1 MYKILIVED
10 DKSISTSI
18 ATYLRDRNY
27 EPIEVVDFKNIL
39 KLFKEK
45 NPHFIIMDVSLPFFN
60 GYHWCQEIR
69 KVSTVPILFLSSADE
84 SLNQVM
90 GMQLGGDGYLTKPF
104 SMNVLEANIHALLR
118 RYYDFVQD
126 KNRLF
131 FQEVQLDRQKMTVTY
146 GRKNLELTKN
156 EYRILE
162 KLMEVKGA
170 VVSRDELMNHLWQSD
185 IYIDDNTL
193 TVNVARLRKA
203 LASIEIQNFI
213 QTKKGVGYYANFG
226 LSKS

>member
-1 MYKILIVED
+1 MGKRTVASLFSCYNLSMEDAMYKILIVED

-18 ATYLRDRNY
+18 ATYLKDRSY
-27 EPIEVVDFKNIL
+27 KPVEVVDFKNVL
-39 KLFKEK
+39 ELFKEIK
-45 NPHFIIMDVSLPFFN
+45 PHLVIMDVSLPFFN

-69 KVSTVPILFLSSADE
+69 KISTVPILFLSSADE

-104 SMNVLEANIHALLR
+104 SMNVLEANVHALLR
-118 RYYDFVQD
+118 RNYDFAQD
-126 KNRLF
+126 ENQLF
-131 FQEVQLDRQKMTVTY
+131 FQDVQLDRQKMTVTY
-146 GRKNLELTKN
+146 GTESLELTKN

-162 KLMEVKGA
+162 KLLEVKGA

-193 TVNVARLRKA
+193 TVNVAR
-203 LASIEIQNFI
+203 
-213 QTKKGVGYYANFG
+213 
-226 LSKS
+226 